1 MPPNIKYLE
10 ETEASKHKQ
19 EDRAKAGKKVFID
32 NKKTN
37 FIITKK
43 DGQLENLNMK

>member
-1 MPPNIKYLE
+1 MSPKIKYLE
-10 ETEASKHKQ
+10 ETEASKHKH
-19 EDRAKAGKKVFID
+19 EDRAKAGKKVLID

-37 FIITKK
+37 YIITKK